1 MIRLSPIS
9 LMKLKMTKGAVSENR
24 PAELT
29 KKKNSASSEGLKMK
43 EGFRK
48 TSRELL
54 TVLETIR
61 RNRRRKLK
69 RTERMR
75 PLL

>member
-9 LMKLKMTKGAVSENR
+9 LMKLKMTKGVVSENR
-24 PAELT
+24 PAALT
-29 KKKNSASSEGLKMK
+29 KKKNSGSSEGLKMR

-54 TVLETIR
+54 TGLETIR
-61 RNRRRKLK
+61 RNQRRRLK